1 MVVNFRH
8 DTDDIPYHLFY
19 AGHSAGP
26 SLGHPSKPQLDDSYS
41 PYNLIPSSESPASPL
56 APHDSW
62 GQGKNT
68 NDKISNGTNINWPPG
83 DWHL

>member
-1 MVVNFRH
+1 MWYVVNIRP
-8 DTDDIPYHLFY
+8 DSDDFPYHQY
-19 AGHSAGP
+19 YTGAISAGP
-26 SLGHPSKPQLDDSYS
+26 SLGPPSKPSLDGSYS

-68 NDKISNGTNINWPPG
+68 NDKISNGTNVNWPPG
-83 DWHL
+83 D

>member
-1 MVVNFRH
+1 
-8 DTDDIPYHLFY
+8 L
-19 AGHSAGP
+19 GP
-26 SLGHPSKPQLDDSYS
+26 PTKPSLDDSYS

-68 NDKISNGTNINWPPG
+68 NDKISNGTNVNWPP
-83 DWHL
+83 